1 MKSLVLIDGHAILHR
16 AYHAF
21 PLTLTTRKGEIVNAV
36 YGFTRMLLNVLDNL
50 KPDYLAVAFDLPY
63 PTFRHHEFIGYQ
75 AHRPESEQEFR
86 DQIERVYEVVKAL
99 NVPIFTKRGFEA
111 DDVIGTL
118 SKQASKKKNIETII
132 VTGDKDIMQLVDKRV
147 KVYTPQRGFT
157 QAEIFGP
164 RRVKEHLGVS
174 PNQIIDFKGLVGD
187 PSDNYPGVLGVGPK
201 TATTLLNEY
210 KTLKGV
216 YKNIDKIKP
225 LLAEK
230 LKAGK
235 ENALLSQKLATI
247 IRNVSVKLNLKECQI
262 HDYDHQKVERLFEE
276 LEFKS
281 LIKKL
286 PGQKK
291 EEEKKQKEKEDESKQ
306 MQLV

>member
-50 KPDYLAVAFDLPY
+50 KPEYLVVTFDLPY

-75 AHRPESEQEFR
+75 AHRPESEKEFR

-99 NVPIFTKRGFEA
+99 NIPIFSRRGFEA

-118 SKQASKKKNIETII
+118 SKQASRKKNLETII

-157 QAEIFGP
+157 QAELFGP
-164 RRVKEHLGVS
+164 RKVKEHLGVF
-174 PNQIIDFKGLVGD
+174 PNQIIDFKALVGD
-187 PSDNYPGVLGVGPK
+187 PSDNYPGVLGIGPK
-201 TATTLLNEY
+201 TAVMLLNEY
-210 KTLKGV
+210 KTFKGI
-216 YKNIDKIKP
+216 YKNINKIKP

-230 LKAGK
+230 LKIGK

-247 IRNVSVKLNLKECQI
+247 VRNVPVKLNLRECQI
-262 HDYDHQKVERLFEE
+262 HDYDHQKAKKLFEK

-286 PGQKK
+286 PAQKV
-291 EEEKKQKEKEDESKQ
+291 EEQKQKEDKNKQ